1 MIDAALT
8 YVRDLLNE
16 HFKNEFSVS
25 ENKVVLSNIIK
36 NNGEVAPNLDGKIVF
51 FLISLNEEPALRNSV
66 NRSAAVKNGNMAV
79 KTSALNLNLQMLF
92 CSNFDSNVY
101 TEGLS
106 YLTSLVKFF
115 KTNKIIPLQ
124 LNSNKPGKLSFE
136 MCSLNYD
143 ELSHLWSAIGSKLLP
158 SVIYKVS
165 MIVIDDMP
173 VRKVIPA
180 IKQTEGNG

>member
-8 YVRDLLNE
+8 YVRDILNE
-16 HFKNEFSVS
+16 HFRNEFSVS

-51 FLISLNEEPALRNSV
+51 FLISLNEEPALRNSM
-66 NRSAAVKNGNMAV
+66 NRSAAIENGNTAV
-79 KTSALNLNLQMLF
+79 KPSALNLNLQVLF
-92 CSNFDSNVY
+92 CSNFDSKVY
-101 TEGLS
+101 IEGLS

-115 KTNKIIPLQ
+115 KTNKIIPID
-124 LNSNKPGKLSFE
+124 LNNRKPGKLSFE
-136 MCSLNYD
+136 MCNLSYD

-165 MIVIDDMP
+165 MVVINDMP

-180 IKQTEGNG
+180 IRETDGNG